1 MTKKATGKKNAGP
14 RLKKLTGNKKY
25 VLRLFITGA
34 LPNSVN
40 AVLNCKAICT
50 KYLAAD
56 YDLEIIDIYQQPGFA
71 LSENIIAVPVLIK
84 KFPLPEDRIIGD
96 LSDEKMVL
104 KLLKIQQ

>member
-1 MTKKATGKKNAGP
+1 MTKKAAGKVTVHSRAKKPTGD
-14 RLKKLTGNKKY
+14 KKY

-40 AVLNCKAICT
+40 AVLNCKSICT
-50 KYLAAD
+50 RYLANNV
-56 YDLEIIDIYQQPGFA
+56 DLEIIDIYQQPGFV

-84 KFPLPEDRIIGD
+84 KYPLPEDRIIGD